1 MLERLGLVL
10 YWLGCALAV
19 IAVLLGVSFFTTGL
33 DLVGYDIGKLLA
45 LVLWVGAVLVWL
57 VGRWLRFILSARS
70 TSEEAPDWDT
80 GTDDPP

>member
-1 MLERLGLVL
+1 MSPLIDIDSPNSSSSVPS
-10 YWLGCALAV
+10 
-19 IAVLLGVSFFTTGL
+19 LGVSFFTTGL